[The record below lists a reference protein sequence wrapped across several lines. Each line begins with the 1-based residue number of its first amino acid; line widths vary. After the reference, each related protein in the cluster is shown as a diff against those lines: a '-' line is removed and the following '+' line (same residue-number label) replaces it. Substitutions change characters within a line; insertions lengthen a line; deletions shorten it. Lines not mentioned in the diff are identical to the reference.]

1 MTFTHAK
8 DGDVYAALDLG
19 TNNCRLLLANPSFKR
34 VRGVRSL
41 RAVDSFSRIVR
52 LGEGVSQTGRLSG
65 EAIERTMGA
74 LRVCARKLSGYSV
87 GKLRFVATEA
97 CRRAENAQDFIARV
111 KNELNFDIEIITSEQ
126 EARLALLGC
135 CSLLKPRMKKAV
147 ALDIGGGS
155 TEVMWVDIPA
165 SFHSQNPPQFPFDP
179 VIRDWMSIP
188 YGVMSLSESI
198 GNAHYAE
205 MYYEETVDKIV
216 RLLAPMTAKHPLE
229 EALQKGE
236 VQFLS
241 TSGTV
246 TTLAAI
252 HLNLSRYDRAQVD
265 GLTLNL
271 ADVLQSI
278 RRLLNMRASE
288 RFMHPCIGP
297 DRSDYIISGCAIF
310 EAVTRAFPFKE
321 VTIADRGVREGIILS
336 LMLGDSQ

>member
-1 MTFTHAK
+1 MTFTRAH

-19 TNNCRLLLANPSFKR
+19 TNNCRLLLAYPAFR
-34 VRGVRSL
+34 RIRGVRSL
-41 RAVDSFSRIVR
+41 KAVDSFSRIVR
-52 LGEGVSQTGRLSG
+52 LGEGVSQTGNLSPD
-65 EAIERTMGA
+65 AIERTMAA
-74 LRVCARKLSGYSV
+74 LRICARKLEGYSV
-87 GKLRFVATEA
+87 GKARFVATEA
-97 CRRAENAQDFIARV
+97 CRRASNANEFVQRV
-111 KNELNFDIEIITSEQ
+111 QNELGFTIEIIPTEE
-126 EARLALLGC
+126 EARLAILGC

-179 VIRDWMSIP
+179 IIRGWTSIP
-188 YGVMSLSESI
+188 YGVMSLAESV

-205 MYYEETVDKIV
+205 MYYEETVEKIV
-216 RLLAPMTAKHPLE
+216 RLLQPVAAQHPLGE
-229 EALQKGE
+229 EMKNGE

-252 HLNLSRYDRAQVD
+252 HLNLARYDRAQVD
-265 GLTLNL
+265 GISLSIN
-271 ADVLQSI
+271 DVLQSI
-278 RRLLNMRASE
+278 RRLLGMRASE

-310 EAVTRAFPFKE
+310 EAVTRVFPFHE

-336 LMLGDSQ
+336 LMLGDT